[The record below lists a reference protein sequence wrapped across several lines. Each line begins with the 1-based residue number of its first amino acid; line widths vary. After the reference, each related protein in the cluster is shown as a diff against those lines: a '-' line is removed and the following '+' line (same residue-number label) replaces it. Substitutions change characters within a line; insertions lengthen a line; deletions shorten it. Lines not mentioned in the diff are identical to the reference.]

1 MFEGEALQI
10 YTCADRANITAEHA
24 LASEIIK
31 HKYMLMCNHK
41 IHINIMLCLLNSDVV
56 DPCFQTQ
63 RAIGQRLYRQSL
75 MMFTSEVYLLITISH
90 NH

>member
-10 YTCADRANITAEHA
+10 YTCADRANITAEPA
-24 LASEIIK
+24 LASEFIK

-41 IHINIMLCLLNSDVV
+41 IGINITLCSLNGTVV
-56 DPCFQTQ
+56 EPRFPTQ

-75 MMFTSEVYLLITISH
+75 MMFISEVYLLITISH